1 MAGAGG
7 EAAGEYTLFREIPSH
22 ETVLDW
28 LSLIQIAGF
37 DDSHTFTE
45 RSFPFDAFNRIL
57 VEAEPYYYPCKAKV
71 YLHRDMTMKR
81 AMTVLRQLV
90 KPFGYTF
97 LTHERLSAGK
107 KYNEYYLTPEV
118 PIARSEPK
126 TFAPLTFL

>member
-1 MAGAGG
+1 MAV
-7 EAAGEYTLFREIPSH
+7 ESHTLFREVPPREIVV
-22 ETVLDW
+22 EW
-28 LSLIQIAGF
+28 LNLIQINGF

-45 RSFPFDAFNRIL
+45 RSFPFDAFNCIL
-57 VEAEPYYYPCKAKV
+57 MQAEPYYYPCKARI

-107 KYNEYYLTPEV
+107 KYNEYYLS
-118 PIARSEPK
+118 SEAPVIQGEPRA
-126 TFAPLTFL
+126 FAPLTFL